1 MNMHQIVLL
10 GRATRDTE
18 ELTSKDE
25 KKYAKFSIAV
35 NDFKGKSKEERT
47 TFYDILI
54 FGPSV
59 ESAVEK
65 VKKGDAVMVMG
76 KPEVEAFISKKDKE
90 PKVSITVISE
100 SWRVLK

>member
-1 MNMHQIVLL
+1 MNMHQLVLL

-18 ELTSKDE
+18 ELTSKDD
-25 KKYAKFSIAV
+25 KKYAKFSVAV
-35 NDFKGKSKEERT
+35 NDFNGKTKEERT
-47 TFYDILI
+47 TFYDILV
-54 FGPSV
+54 FGPSAD
-59 ESAVEK
+59 SAVEK